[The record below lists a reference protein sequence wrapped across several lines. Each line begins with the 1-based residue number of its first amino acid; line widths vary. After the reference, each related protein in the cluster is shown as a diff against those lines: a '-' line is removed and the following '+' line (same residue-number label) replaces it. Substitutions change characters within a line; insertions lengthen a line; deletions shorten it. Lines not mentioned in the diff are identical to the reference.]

1 MLFRCLGMQVH
12 YREGPQTIDTI
23 TLTRAIRD
31 IIPEYSYESNMSSI
45 RLFILS
51 SFAELGPMHGHR
63 LRLEAERNRVHL
75 WTDIT
80 VGAVYGAMKRL
91 ASEGLLREA
100 GREREGNRP
109 IRQLYEITDEGL
121 LALASLRHEGLSEV
135 EFKFDPFD
143 LALTRLDPASLD
155 TLPSVLV
162 ERLDKVRALL
172 AESRRINEEV
182 RDYVGLA
189 KQWALRHFE
198 YRLEAEVAYL
208 TALLSAAPDIVS
220 DERDPQPRKSKAN

>member
-1 MLFRCLGMQVH
+1 
-12 YREGPQTIDTI
+12 
-23 TLTRAIRD
+23 
-31 IIPEYSYESNMSSI
+31 MSSI

-75 WTDIT
+75 WTDIS

-109 IRQLYEITDEGL
+109 IRQLYEITEEGHAT
-121 LALASLRHEGLSEV
+121 LAALRRAGLSEI

-155 TLPSVLV
+155 TLPRVLS
-162 ERLDKVRALL
+162 ERLDEMRLRL
-172 AESRRINEEV
+172 AEIKQIGEDAREYIGV
-182 RDYVGLA
+182 A

-208 TALLSAAPDIVS
+208 TALLTAAPDIIS
-220 DERDPQPRKSKAN
+220 DERNPSPRKLKAADHQ

>member
-1 MLFRCLGMQVH
+1 
-12 YREGPQTIDTI
+12 
-23 TLTRAIRD
+23 
-31 IIPEYSYESNMSSI
+31 MSSI

-75 WTDIT
+75 WTDIS

-109 IRQLYEITDEGL
+109 IRQLYEITEEGRVALAALRREGL
-121 LALASLRHEGLSEV
+121 NKID
-135 EFKFDPFD
+135 FKFDPFD

-155 TLPSVLV
+155 TLPHVLA
-162 ERLDKVRALL
+162 ERLDGVRARL
-172 AESRRINEEV
+172 AEIKHISEEA
-182 RDYVGLA
+182 RDYIGVA

-198 YRLEAEVAYL
+198 YRLEAEAAYL
-208 TALLSAAPDIVS
+208 TALLTAAANIVS
-220 DERDPQPRKSKAN
+220 DERNPSPRKLKEVDHR

>member
-1 MLFRCLGMQVH
+1 
-12 YREGPQTIDTI
+12 
-23 TLTRAIRD
+23 
-31 IIPEYSYESNMSSI
+31 MSSI

-51 SFAELGPMHGHR
+51 SFAEYGPMHGHR
-63 LRLEAERNRVHL
+63 LRLTAERYRVHL
-75 WTDIT
+75 WTDIS

-109 IRQLYEITDEGL
+109 IRQLYEITEEGHA
-121 LALASLRHEGLSEV
+121 ALAALQRAGLSEV
-135 EFKFDPFD
+135 DFKFDPFD

-155 TLPSVLV
+155 TLPLVLS
-162 ERLDKVRALL
+162 ERLDKVQELL
-172 AESRRINEEV
+172 AESERINEEA
-182 RDYVGLA
+182 RDYIGVA

-208 TALLSAAPDIVS
+208 TALLTAAPEVVS
-220 DERDPQPRKSKAN
+220 DERNPRPRKPVYVGLGAAGAQSDALTRGVSSFAQE

>member
-1 MLFRCLGMQVH
+1 
-12 YREGPQTIDTI
+12 
-23 TLTRAIRD
+23 
-31 IIPEYSYESNMSSI
+31 MSSI

-109 IRQLYEITDEGL
+109 IRQLYEITEEGL
-121 LALASLRHEGLSEV
+121 LALAALQRAGLSEV

-143 LALTRLDPASLD
+143 LALTRLDPHSLD
-155 TLPSVLV
+155 TLPLVLA

-172 AESRRINEEV
+172 AESQRINAEA
-182 RDYVGLA
+182 RDYIGVA
-189 KQWALRHFE
+189 KQWALHHFE
-198 YRLEAEVAYL
+198 YRLEAEAAYL
-208 TALLSAAPDIVS
+208 ADLLTAAPDIVS
-220 DERDPQPRKSKAN
+220 DERNPRPRKPKPR